1 MRELRSAGSQKKK
14 GCRVGDGAALQS
26 LLTPFGGSG
35 TGGADSANLRLRSF
49 RPASFI
55 NVLKR
60 LGGNENRFGC
70 PLLKLAP
77 DGIVKTPSYIRL
89 FALLMLGNVLQ
100 ARLKAELNSS
110 TFCAIPVIAHPL
122 CGWPRL
128 RVGSLRKAAVYAT
141 LASIHN
147 HVVQTRYRPEGTGRP
162 IATNQRN
169 PSINVPHLS

>member
-1 MRELRSAGSQKKK
+1 TPQGVMAARSPCGNYALQRVK
-14 GCRVGDGAALQS
+14 RRRADVGDGAALQS

-89 FALLMLGNVLQ
+89 FALLMLGNVLPSEI
-100 ARLKAELNSS
+100 K
-110 TFCAIPVIAHPL
+110 
-122 CGWPRL
+122 
-128 RVGSLRKAAVYAT
+128 
-141 LASIHN
+141 
-147 HVVQTRYRPEGTGRP
+147 GR
-162 IATNQRN
+162 IE
-169 PSINVPHLS
+169 